1 MNNFERGGAVTNLN
15 ALSDDCFI
23 SLTDRSRPLALLLYF
38 YGILQVGESRY
49 AS

>member
-1 MNNFERGGAVTNLN
+1 MERGGAVTNLN

-23 SLTDRSRPLALLLYF
+23 SLTDRSRPLAFLPF
-38 YGILQVGESRY
+38 YDILQVGESRY